1 MQLFVQYK
9 QTVISS
15 VIPDEP
21 YGPWSTELD
30 FKPTKVTIDRP
41 TGYEYEAFE
50 LDFDVNRG
58 DKVYVLTIIY
68 SSGDS
73 FGSST
78 GNGEIL
84 WVFKDAT
91 KAKEVAKLYDNSES
105 YTIDILTEKGTKI
118 QLSNPAYGYFENVS
132 SMEVD
137 EFIVE

>member
-21 YGPWSTELD
+21 YGSWSTELD

-41 TGYEYEAFE
+41 SGYEYEVFE
-50 LDFDVNRG
+50 LDFDVNKG

-73 FGSST
+73 FGNST

-84 WVFKDAT
+84 WVFKDST